1 MGDCVERGDHTREAI
16 MRRRDF
22 VMLVG
27 GSVVASPLTAR
38 AQPVRIPKVGVLWHA
53 ASAEEEAIY
62 LGALRQGL
70 RDVGYV
76 EGKTIELENRFPAE
90 IPERFT
96 SLAADLAALKV
107 DVLVAVTQ
115 VAALAAQ
122 RATTTIPIVFIVV
135 ADPVRANLVT
145 SLARPGANITGLS
158 SISSDLSG
166 KRLELFKTALSDRP
180 RVALLVNG
188 NDPAGAQRYIA
199 ESQAAASRLGLTLR
213 PVEVRGAGDFKSA
226 FSKMSQ
232 DGVHGVV
239 VGGDGLFFAERKQVA
254 DLALAQ
260 RLPVM
265 VYSRETLEAGAL
277 MSYGPSYQVIFR
289 RAGIYID
296 KILRGAKPANLPV
309 EQPTTFEFLI
319 NRKTAKAL
327 GITIADTALAGADAI
342 LD

>member
-226 FSKMSQ
+226 FSKMVKTGCTGWSW
-232 DGVHGVV
+232 GATASSSPSG
-239 VGGDGLFFAERKQVA
+239 
-254 DLALAQ
+254 
-260 RLPVM
+260 
-265 VYSRETLEAGAL
+265 SRSPTWPWPNACRSWCTLG
-277 MSYGPSYQVIFR
+277 R
-289 RAGIYID
+289 RW
-296 KILRGAKPANLPV
+296 RPARSCHMDRV
-309 EQPTTFEFLI
+309 T
-319 NRKTAKAL
+319 R
-327 GITIADTALAGADAI
+327 
-342 LD
+342 